1 MDATSRGRTETPDQ
15 GNADG
20 PWAGN
25 PDLPAPRSGDVPD
38 PGTTDPPGAG
48 ASGPA
53 GYDGG
58 LTTGAVARLLGVAPT
73 TLRSWER
80 RYGIGPAE
88 REGGRHRRWT
98 SGDVELLMRMC
109 DFTNSGL
116 PPAEAARAALAVAP
130 GAASAPPGAARRTRP
145 APSRPSTAPGALP
158 VGRGRTEARGLA
170 RAAVRLDARAV
181 EELLARALDRH
192 GLVAAWDEVIMPTL
206 NAVGR
211 RWESSGERYVEVEH
225 LLSWHVSTA
234 LRRVAAGP
242 PAARGTAVTLLACA
256 PDENHTLPLEALT
269 AGLMQ
274 RGLPVRMF
282 GAALP
287 VDALEEAVRRTGPAG
302 IALWSQGRS
311 TASRPLAQRI
321 ASIEWGVRGAR
332 TAPTVLLAGPGWA
345 GHQPDGV
352 LRPTSLAEALALL
365 SALASR

>member
-1 MDATSRGRTETPDQ
+1 MDE
-15 GNADG
+15 
-20 PWAGN
+20 
-25 PDLPAPRSGDVPD
+25 
-38 PGTTDPPGAG
+38 
-48 ASGPA
+48 ASGPRPT

-98 SGDVELLMRMC
+98 PTDIELLVRMC
-109 DFTNSGL
+109 DFTSAGL
-116 PPAEAARAALAVAP
+116 PPAEAARAALASAP
-130 GAASAPPGAARRTRP
+130 GTASVPGDAAPGRDAEAAPA
-145 APSRPSTAPGALP
+145 RPSTAPGALP

-234 LRRVAAGP
+234 LRRVAVGP
-242 PAARGTAVTLLACA
+242 PPARGAAVSLLACA

-269 AGLMQ
+269 AGLVQ

-287 VDALEEAVRRTGPAG
+287 VDALEEAARRTGPAG
-302 IALWSQGRS
+302 IVLWSQSRS

-321 ASIEWGVRGAR
+321 SAIEWGVRGAR
-332 TAPTVLLAGPGWA
+332 TAPAVLLAGPGWA

-352 LRPTSLAEALALL
+352 LRPGGLAEAIALL
-365 SALASR
+365 SALATR

>member
-1 MDATSRGRTETPDQ
+1 MDASSRGP
-15 GNADG
+15 
-20 PWAGN
+20 AGTSS
-25 PDLPAPRSGDVPD
+25 PGSTDVPATRT
-38 PGTTDPPGAG
+38 PNTPR
-48 ASGPA
+48 PA

-98 SGDVELLMRMC
+98 SGDIELLMRMC
-109 DFTNSGL
+109 DFTSAGL
-116 PPAEAARAALAVAP
+116 PPAEAARAALAAAP
-130 GAASAPPGAARRTRP
+130 GAGGAAPLLAAGTRP
-145 APSRPSTAPGALP
+145 APARPSTAPGALP

-181 EELLARALDRH
+181 EDLLARALDRH

-234 LRRVAAGP
+234 LRRVAVGP
-242 PAARGTAVTLLACA
+242 PPARGAAVSLLACA

-269 AGLMQ
+269 AGLTQ

-287 VDALEEAVRRTGPAG
+287 IDALEEAARRTGPAG
-302 IALWSQGRS
+302 IVLWSQGRS
-311 TASRPLAQRI
+311 TASRSLAQRI

-332 TAPTVLLAGPGWA
+332 TAPAVVLAGPGWA
-345 GHQPDGV
+345 GNQPEGV
-352 LRPTSLAEALALL
+352 LRPTGLAEALALL